1 MSWQLSSVLPVWVL
15 SLAGAIVIAV
25 VLPRDQYL
33 TWVAV
38 VLAGAVIL
46 TFLIQLALRRK
57 EGFVVRAMASM
68 GVSAVIGGGRR
79 IAERRGQTEKGNTT
93 GEEGQG
99 GSGGRTRPSGEDLL
113 DDAGGVHAGELF
125 LQAVVVDE

>member
-25 VLPRDQYL
+25 ALPRDQYL
-33 TWVAV
+33 TWVAI

-68 GVSAVIGGGRR
+68 GVSAVIL
-79 IAERRGQTEKGNTT
+79 AFA
-93 GEEGQG
+93 
-99 GSGGRTRPSGEDLL
+99 SGVVALL
-113 DDAGGVHAGELF
+113 G
-125 LQAVVVDE
+125 

>member
-15 SLAGAIVIAV
+15 SLVGAVVIAL

-33 TWVAV
+33 TWVAI

-68 GVSAVIGGGRR
+68 GVAALILAV
-79 IAERRGQTEKGNTT
+79 A
-93 GEEGQG
+93 
-99 GSGGRTRPSGEDLL
+99 SGVVALL
-113 DDAGGVHAGELF
+113 G
-125 LQAVVVDE
+125 